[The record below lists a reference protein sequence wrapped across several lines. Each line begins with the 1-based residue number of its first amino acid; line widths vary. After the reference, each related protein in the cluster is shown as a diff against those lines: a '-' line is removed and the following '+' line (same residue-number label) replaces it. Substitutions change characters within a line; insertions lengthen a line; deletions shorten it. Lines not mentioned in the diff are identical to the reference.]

1 MIFPSSALVKYFLR
15 RLAFPSR
22 GSDITTAGNSRE
34 GGREEEKKRGGREG
48 ERGDLCARRKKAEE
62 KRASDIREE
71 G

>member
-15 RLAFPSR
+15 RLAFASH
-22 GSDITTAGNSRE
+22 GSDITTAENSKE
-34 GGREEEKKRGGREG
+34 GGRKKRKEVEEK
-48 ERGDLCARRKKAEE
+48 ERGDLCARRKKGEE

>member
-1 MIFPSSALVKYFLR
+1 VAPILR
-15 RLAFPSR
+15 LQEIQ
-22 GSDITTAGNSRE
+22 GRE
-34 GGREEEKKRGGREG
+34 GGRRKRKEVEEK